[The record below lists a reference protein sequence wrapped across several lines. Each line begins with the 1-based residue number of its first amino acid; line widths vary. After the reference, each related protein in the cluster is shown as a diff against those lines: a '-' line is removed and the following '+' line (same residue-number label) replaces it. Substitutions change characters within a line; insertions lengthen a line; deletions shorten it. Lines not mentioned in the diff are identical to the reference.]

1 MQVDKVKAMS
11 SFLMYRSLL
20 SSDLTFKE
28 NIKPFIADVNF
39 DRTPIKNSIELEK
52 HLKKEITNITKDG
65 KAALMLSGGI
75 DSAILAKF
83 MPKGSVAY
91 TLKCIVPGMEVVDE
105 SKMAAK
111 YAEEC
116 GLEHRIIEVYW
127 EDYENT
133 VEKLMKKKGAPL
145 HSIEPQIYKACLTAK
160 KEGFT
165 NLIFGESADFIYGG
179 LSQLLSKEWPLG
191 DFIERYSYV
200 MPFKVLKEWS
210 LILDPYIKHEQ
221 NGYVDPH
228 DFLNDIFKIESLNS
242 YTNASKLGNV
252 KFVAPFSNTYLN
264 TSLDYER
271 IRKGENKYLIRE
283 VFNRYYKGFEIPDKT
298 PMPRPVAEW
307 LKDWQ
312 GPVREE
318 FWPNC
323 TVNMTGDQKWLVYI
337 LEKFLNM
344 IEE

>member
-39 DRTPIKNSIELEK
+39 DRTPINNSIELKK
-52 HLKKEITNITKDG
+52 HLKKEITDITKDG

-133 VEKLMKKKGAPL
+133 IEELMRKKGAPL

-160 KEGFT
+160 KEGFKR
-165 NLIFGESADFIYGG
+165 LIFGENADIIYGG
-179 LSQLLSKEWPLG
+179 FDRLLSKDWTYGE
-191 DFIERYSYV
+191 FIERYSHVLPY
-200 MPFKVLKEWS
+200 KVLKNWE
-210 LILDPYIKHEQ
+210 LITSPFEKYEQDGFIKTHE
-221 NGYVDPH
+221 
-228 DFLNDIFKIESLNS
+228 FLNDVFRIESTGS
-242 YTNASKLGNV
+242 YFNACETGNIG
-252 KFVAPFSNTYLN
+252 FIAPFTKTYLDAP
-264 TSLDYER
+264 LDYER
-271 IRKGENKYLIRE
+271 VRNGESKYFIRE
-283 VFNRYYKGFEIPDKT
+283 IFNEQYNNIEIPKKT

-307 LKDWQ
+307 LKDWK